1 MRHTSQSSLRYGD
14 AIRSRQTE
22 AETRIGVRL
31 ATDEGVSSN
40 SGKGQ
45 RVRDVGDLPLLL
57 SVRVM
62 ASTGAGAESMIRK
75 LCRTGV
81 LPATKVG
88 TDWRVWRD
96 DFLGC
101 FGYRD
106 QRQARPRQS
115 RAPLSPSPCAVHP

>member
-1 MRHTSQSSLRYGD
+1 MQHTSQAPLRYGD
-14 AIRSRQTE
+14 AVRSRHADE
-22 AETRIGVRL
+22 ATRIGVQL
-31 ATDEGVSSN
+31 AAGEGVPSG

-75 LCRTGV
+75 LCRTGE

-96 DFLGC
+96 DFLDY
-101 FGYRD
+101 FGYRSQD
-106 QRQARPRQS
+106 
-115 RAPLSPSPCAVHP
+115 